1 MTSKNV
7 KKMKKQCPVG
17 KHLKLAGSKIL
28 VLSVLIF
35 LFTIDSFATP
45 DSTTSY
51 YIKIEGEINLGLP
64 NYLLRVI
71 KEANQADAGAII
83 LEINT
88 PGGRVDAALQIRD
101 AIFEAEIPIVAF
113 INHEAASAG
122 ALISLSCDSIYMSP
136 GSSIGAVT
144 PVDMQGEKAS
154 EKMVSYLRSVMRSV
168 AQRNNRP
175 VDIVEA
181 MVDED
186 IEIPDVI
193 EKGKLLTLT
202 ADEAV
207 KYKIADGVVEDL
219 NAVLGKLNLKE
230 SKLVRARISWS
241 EKLVYILTNPII
253 SSLLLTIGI
262 FGLIFEVRTPGWGIG
277 GTLAVIALVLF
288 FGSHY
293 LVNLAQ
299 WTEILIFVIGV
310 ALLLVEAFVIPGFGI
325 VGVLGIL
332 FIFSSF
338 VLSLLP
344 HLDNISFEET
354 VYAITMVGLSFVF
367 AFAILIPVFIFLP
380 KTKAF
385 RNLILDASEKTQD
398 GFRSTPENYAQFL
411 GTEGT
416 ALSTLR
422 PAGIG
427 KFDGTRLNVVAEGE
441 FIEPGSRIKVIKV
454 EGYKII
460 VKKIS

>member
-1 MTSKNV
+1 MKNY
-7 KKMKKQCPVG
+7 
-17 KHLKLAGSKIL
+17 LKIIFICALIC
-28 VLSVLIF
+28 VLSNV
-35 LFTIDSFATP
+35 SSGEV
-45 DSTTSY
+45 DSTSSY

-64 NYLLRVI
+64 NYLSRII
-71 KEANQADAGAII
+71 KEANQQQAGAVI

-101 AIFEAEIPIVAF
+101 AIFEAEIPIIAF

-144 PVDMQGEKAS
+144 PVDMKGEKAS

-175 VDIVEA
+175 VDVVEA

-202 ADEAV
+202 GEEAIKLKV
-207 KYKIADGVVEDL
+207 ADGMTNDL
-219 NAVLGKLNLKE
+219 SDVLKKLNLSE
-230 SKLVRARISWS
+230 EKLVRTRISWS
-241 EKLVYILTNPII
+241 EKLVYFLTNPII

-277 GTLAVIALVLF
+277 GTLALIALALF

-293 LVNLAQ
+293 LVDLAQ
-299 WTEILIFVIGV
+299 WTEILIFLAGV
-310 ALLLVEAFVIPGFGI
+310 VLILLEVLVIPGFGI
-325 VGVLGIL
+325 AGVLGIL
-332 FIFSSF
+332 LVLASF

-344 HLDNISFEET
+344 HVGSFSFDEILNAITLVGISF
-354 VYAITMVGLSFVF
+354 IF
-367 AFAILIPVFIFLP
+367 AFVLVIPIVKYVP
-380 KTKAF
+380 KTKTF
-385 RNLILDASEKTQD
+385 QKLILDTSEKTKE
-398 GFRSTPENYAQFL
+398 GFRSTPEAYEQFL
-411 GTEGT
+411 GAEGV

-422 PAGIG
+422 PSGIG
-427 KFDGTRLNVVAEGE
+427 LFDGNRLNVVAEGD
-441 FIEPGSRIKVIKV
+441 FIDPQDNIKIIKV
-454 EGYKII
+454 EGYKVI
-460 VKKIS
+460 VRKIS

>member
-1 MTSKNV
+1 M
-7 KKMKKQCPVG
+7 MKTTFYIQKP
-17 KHLKLAGSKIL
+17 LIL
-28 VLSVLIF
+28 NCLIIIF
-35 LFTIDSFATP
+35 LDLFILLLPIESSANV
-45 DSTTSY
+45 DSTSSY
-51 YIKIEGEINLGLP
+51 HIKIEGEINLGLP
-64 NYLLRVI
+64 NYLSRII
-71 KEANQADAGAII
+71 KEAEQHQAGAVI

-101 AIFEAEIPIVAF
+101 AIFEAEIPVVAF

-144 PVDMQGEKAS
+144 PVDMRGEKAS
-154 EKMVSYLRSVMRSV
+154 EKMVSYLRSVMRSI

-175 VDIVEA
+175 VNVVEA

-186 IEIPDVI
+186 IEIPGVI

-202 ADEAV
+202 AKEAV
-207 KYKIADGVVEDL
+207 NLKIADAVIDDL
-219 NAVLGKLNLKE
+219 NSVLNRLNLNN
-230 SKLVRARISWS
+230 SRLVYTKITWS
-241 EKLVYILTNPII
+241 EKLVYFLTNPII

-277 GTLAVIALVLF
+277 GTLAVIALALF

-299 WTEILIFVIGV
+299 WTEILIFFVGI
-310 ALLLVEAFVIPGFGI
+310 ALLLIEAFVIPGFGI

-332 FIFSSF
+332 CILSSF

-344 HLDNISFEET
+344 HLDSISFEEIIN
-354 VYAITMVGLSFVF
+354 AITLVGLSFVF
-367 AFAILIPVFIFLP
+367 AFVILIPVFKFVP
-380 KTKAF
+380 RTKAF
-385 RNLILDASEKTQD
+385 KSLILDVSEKTQE
-398 GFRSTPENYAQFL
+398 GFRSTPDTYEQYL
-411 GTEGT
+411 GAEGM
-416 ALSTLR
+416 AISTLR

-427 KFDGTRLNVVAEGE
+427 LFKGSRLNVVAEGE
-441 FIEPGSRIKVIKV
+441 FIESNSKIKIIKV

-460 VKKIS
+460 VRKIV

>member
-1 MTSKNV
+1 MAIAQTTAV
-7 KKMKKQCPVG
+7 
-17 KHLKLAGSKIL
+17 
-28 VLSVLIF
+28 
-35 LFTIDSFATP
+35 
-45 DSTTSY
+45 DSTVSY

-64 NYLLRVI
+64 NYLARII
-71 KEANQADAGAII
+71 KEANQQQAGAVI

-101 AIFEAEIPIVAF
+101 AIFEAEIPVVAF

-122 ALISLSCDSIYMSP
+122 ALISLSCDSIFMTP

-144 PVDMQGEKAS
+144 PVDMQGQKAS
-154 EKMVSYLRSVMRSV
+154 EKMVSYLRSVMRSI
-168 AQRNNRP
+168 AQRTNRP

-186 IEIPDVI
+186 IEIPGVI

-202 ADEAV
+202 AEEAV
-207 KYKIADGVVEDL
+207 KYNIADGIVKDL
-219 NAVLGKLNLKE
+219 SEALQKLNLSE
-230 SKLVRARISWS
+230 TKLVRTRITWS

-253 SSLLLTIGI
+253 SSLLLTLGI
-262 FGLIFEVRTPGWGIG
+262 FGLIFEIRTPGWGIG

-310 ALLLVEAFVIPGFGI
+310 TLLLVEAFVIPGFGI

-332 FIFSSF
+332 FILSSF

-344 HLDNISFEET
+344 HLDSISFEEIIH
-354 VYAITMVGLSFVF
+354 AITMVGLSFVF
-367 AFAILIPVFIFLP
+367 AFVILIPVFKFLP
-380 KTKAF
+380 KTKMF
-385 RNLILDASEKTQD
+385 KNLILEVSEKTQD

-411 GTEGT
+411 GAEGT

-427 KFDGTRLNVVAEGE
+427 LFEGNRLSIVAEGE
-441 FIEPGSRIKVIKV
+441 FIEPNSRIKVIKV
-454 EGYKII
+454 EGYRII